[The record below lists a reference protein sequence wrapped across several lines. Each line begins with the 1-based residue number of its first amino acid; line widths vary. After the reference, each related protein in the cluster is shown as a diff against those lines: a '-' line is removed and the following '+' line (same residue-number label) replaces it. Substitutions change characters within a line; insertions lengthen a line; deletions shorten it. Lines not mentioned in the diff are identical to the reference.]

1 MALSA
6 IIAPLTLIAV
16 IVYCIYQVV
25 VFFKNI
31 KRVKETK
38 KLREQQARDRIKEI
52 LEQKRKLI

>member
-16 IVYCIYQVV
+16 IVYYIYKVV

-38 KLREQQARDRIKEI
+38 KLRVQQAKDRIKGI
-52 LEQKRKLI
+52 LEQMRELA